1 MNLLEWENNFKTVL
15 SDLALQSLKGNTHL
29 PFQNGS
35 KGNSLVD
42 VIFCFIAKSIGL
54 EIPKEIIER
63 IKANGGLQE
72 KYFQNDIDKFLS
84 YYFRNLA
91 FDEDINTQFN
101 TDKEITH
108 FLENLN
114 WNDPWNEIN
123 IVGTV
128 LKSFIDKGET
138 EKVGVVF
145 RFIQDSFSI
154 DNNLSNI
161 KTISPLQLFG
171 IWSHLCPFESLSGTT
186 FIERNKKTFDFV
198 LSQQNQDYHFYPVSG
213 GGACPNLNAVNI
225 LLTFCLN
232 SNDYFLTT
240 CEKLNPLSQTIL
252 SGITQPLISESFRT
266 KPMTEKAVFNLKVG
280 DEVKHWVT
288 CEEILEIGSKTEFVN
303 LYKPEVWSTW
313 IWLLTVK
320 KINLLLTDK
329 SKVKVTSN
337 HFTYGLQ

>member
-1 MNLLEWENNFKTVL
+1 MNLLTWENQFKELL
-15 SDLALQSLKGNTHL
+15 SDLAFQSLIGNTHIS
-29 PFQNGS
+29 FQSGS
-35 KGNSLVD
+35 KGNCLVD

-54 EIPKEIIER
+54 EIPKDFFER
-63 IKANGGLQE
+63 VKADIGLQGNHIE
-72 KYFQNDIDKFLS
+72 NDIDNFLLQ
-84 YYFRNLA
+84 YFRNLA
-91 FDEDINTQFN
+91 FGDKINFRFN
-101 TDKEITH
+101 TDIEITH

-138 EKVGVVF
+138 EKVKVVF

-161 KTISPLQLFG
+161 KNISPLQMFG
-171 IWSHLCPFESLSGTT
+171 VWSHLVPFESLSGAH

-198 LSQQNQDYHFYPVSG
+198 LSQQNQDYHFYPVTG

-225 LLTFCLN
+225 LMTFCIN
-232 SNDYFLTT
+232 SDDYFLTT
-240 CEKLNPLSQTIL
+240 CEKLTPLIQTIL
-252 SGITQPLISESFRT
+252 SGISQPLIAESLRT
-266 KPMTEKAVFNLKVG
+266 QPMTIKEVSKLRIGA
-280 DEVKHWVT
+280 EVKLWVT
-288 CEEILEIGSKTEFVN
+288 CKEIFEIGSKTEFVN

-329 SKVKVTSN
+329 SKLKITSD
-337 HFTYGLQ
+337 HFSFGLP